1 MKITYFMAA
10 MTLITRE
17 QNRLNITQNY
27 SISNNYIVR
36 YFFVPNCTQFITL
49 DTECEQRKID
59 C

>member
-1 MKITYFMAA
+1 MAA

-27 SISNNYIVR
+27 YISNTYIVM
-36 YFFVPNCTQFITL
+36 YIFVPNCTQFKTL
-49 DTECEQRKID
+49 DTECAQRKRD

>member
-1 MKITYFMAA
+1 MAA

-36 YFFVPNCTQFITL
+36 YFFVPNGTQFITL